1 MNIEGY
7 SIPENLLYTAEHD
20 WLRIEND
27 KKTIIG
33 ITDYAAKTLHDIV
46 YVDLPVIDSK
56 VEHLSPFGSI
66 ESVKAVS
73 DLYSPITGIISK
85 LNDDLKTNPE
95 IVSQSPY
102 DKGWMLE
109 VVPSSLETESKSL
122 LTPQSYADLIKD
134 LTKK

>member
-1 MNIEGY
+1 MFIIYNMSYFSYEY
-7 SIPENLLYTAEHD
+7 QSQKDCDENCLE
-20 WLRIEND
+20 
-27 KKTIIG
+27 
-33 ITDYAAKTLHDIV
+33 
-46 YVDLPVIDSK
+46 
-56 VEHLSPFGSI
+56 SPFGSI

>member
-1 MNIEGY
+1 MDIEGY
-7 SIPENLLYTAEHD
+7 SIPENLLYTSEHD
-20 WLRIEND
+20 WVRIEND
-27 KKTIIG
+27 KKAIIG

-56 VEHLSPFGSI
+56 VEYMSPFGSV

-85 LNDDLKTNPE
+85 LNVDLKTNPE

-102 DKGWMLE
+102 DKGWMIE
-109 VVPSSLETESKSL
+109 VIPSSFEAESKSL
-122 LTPQSYADLIKD
+122 LTTKSYGDLIKT